1 MRLKLSFLEFFLNVS
16 FPRSAVGA
24 SGPFVPSQMGRDT
37 VQVLFREWGWRFVRQ
52 PRAVSRLSVDPTGN
66 LWGLAGAPVLQGR
79 EHIPKLVCTQLPAH
93 KVLLV
98 DFHS

>member
-1 MRLKLSFLEFFLNVS
+1 MPLE
-16 FPRSAVGA
+16 
-24 SGPFVPSQMGRDT
+24 MGRDM
-37 VQVLFREWGWRFVRQ
+37 VQVVFSARGWLSMRQ
-52 PRAVSRLSVDPTGN
+52 PHAVSSLSIDPAGN

-79 EHIPKLVCTQLPAH
+79 YYIPKLICTQLPAH